1 MLGGP
6 GCAPPGLVLPTWK
19 SSRRISS
26 RECAAR
32 GLETGLD
39 TWLAWLTSQ
48 VTGLGAWIFPSL
60 EALALTG
67 GGEERGPSWPSPAP
81 GPGTLPPGP
90 LCAGCK
96 VRLPLCGVL
105 VACGP
110 WGCQTAVGT
119 LGSHPEP
126 VYCLSV
132 PVLPAQIGCM
142 QLLKLVCPRAHAPQQ
157 QKPLQEACTLQP
169 NSSPQLT
176 ATREK
181 AHV

>member
-1 MLGGP
+1 MGRGGPLPVLGGP
-6 GCAPPGLVLPTWK
+6 GCAPPGPVLPTWK

-26 RECAAR
+26 RECAV
-32 GLETGLD
+32 GGPEMGLD
-39 TWLAWLTSQ
+39 SWLAWLTSQ

-105 VACGP
+105 VACAP

-132 PVLPAQIGCM
+132 PVLPAQIGCSSSTCIT
-142 QLLKLVCPRAHAPQQ
+142 LS
-157 QKPLQEACTLQP
+157 QK
-169 NSSPQLT
+169 
-176 ATREK
+176 
-181 AHV
+181 